1 MPFVIKK
8 TLVINPENNGVILNH
23 SADVPQ
29 TWSSILIS
37 PHTTGFRYSDSL
49 TVVTS
54 QKTSVYRNRWNL

>member
-8 TLVINPENNGVILNH
+8 TLFIYTPENNDVVLNR

-37 PHTTGFRYSDSL
+37 PHTTGFQYSDSQI
-49 TVVTS
+49 VVAS
-54 QKTSVYRNRWNL
+54 HKTLV